1 MESQLFSYTLFFF
14 QSINGYLCWLHLQP
28 RKWWNLKM
36 RGMRNYNVSYL
47 SVILWGILC
56 SNFSH
61 CERFCYLYIRI
72 RKTGEL
78 LTNIRTLKMY
88 GWDNWFANW
97 LKETRANEVT
107 HLAVWF
113 STFRNI
119 NFLYLQELCIKSY
132 VFVWLF
138 QTRKYLDA
146 WCVFFWAT
154 TPTLFS
160 LCTFGLYALMGHQL
174 DAATVLLNLF
184 L

>member
-1 MESQLFSYTLFFF
+1 M
-14 QSINGYLCWLHLQP
+14 
-28 RKWWNLKM
+28 
-36 RGMRNYNVSYL
+36 
-47 SVILWGILC
+47 C

-132 VFVWLF
+132 VFVWLL

-174 DAATVLLNLF
+174 DAATVLFESFSITSSYFKYVKKKFFTILILELF
-184 L
+184 FFFFSGFYLSRFV